1 MENIK
6 ADKLRYQTNSIGYLL
21 VMLSVVVSVIA
32 LFTLITYDNYG
43 TLAESMRVKPDFRI
57 GIEIAIG
64 IVLML
69 ATFLAAE
76 KIKYYSE
83 TWGFYGLFVLAGINL
98 VRIFNVPMV
107 SYNNNMIPLRTYITT
122 VVVLAASA
130 ALLIAAGIIT
140 IKKIIILKHHLKEL
154 EKNGEIT
161 V

>member
-21 VMLSVVVSVIA
+21 VMLSVVISIIA

-43 TLAESMRVKPDFRI
+43 TLADSMRVVPDFRI

-76 KIKYYSE
+76 KIKYYNE
-83 TWGFYGLFVLAGINL
+83 AWGFYGLFVLAGINL
-98 VRIFNVPMV
+98 IRIFNVPTYT
-107 SYNNNMIPLRTYITT
+107 YNNDMIPTKTFIIT
-122 VVVLAASA
+122 VAELAGSA
-130 ALLIAAGIIT
+130 ALLILAAIIT
-140 IKKIIILKHHLKEL
+140 IRKIIILKHHLKEL